1 MKKPPIRLSV
11 FIIVTAFIVASCIKE
26 HEEKAQYTP
35 YNAETA
41 TVDDVVRL
49 ANQKYLHAE
58 VSGGDESQ
66 SFFIPNEGL
75 IDEYL
80 ARKEHTMPGHKGQN
94 NAFISCLA
102 STGLSEDQIPLV
114 RRALL
119 AYENR
124 NNTLIKRHRQE
135 LATILTRAEAQ
146 RSTLLRQLLAGD
158 IDRPEFHRRM
168 ALLRTNLQNALR
180 QLKESNASEFSRS
193 YRLLMQHLH
202 DILEPRQW
210 HSFTDCLKGLTS

>member
-1 MKKPPIRLSV
+1 MKKTPIRFSG
-11 FIIVTAFIVASCIKE
+11 FIIATALILASCNKE
-26 HEEKAQYTP
+26 HDDQAQYTP
-35 YNAETA
+35 GNAETA
-41 TVDDVVRL
+41 AVDEVVRL
-49 ANQKYLHAE
+49 ANQKYLHTE
-58 VSGGDESQ
+58 VSGGDKSQ
-66 SFFIPNEGL
+66 SFYIPNDGL

-80 ARKEHTMPGHKGQN
+80 ARKNHTMPEHKEPG
-94 NAFISCLA
+94 NAFISCLT

-114 RRALL
+114 RRSLL

-124 NNTLIKRHRQE
+124 NNTLIERHRQE

-146 RSTLLRQLLAGD
+146 RSNLLRQFLAGD

-193 YRLLMQHLH
+193 YRLLIQHLH